1 MIRPLIGLAA
11 LALLAACA
19 RQAVTPDA
27 PQLALEA
34 CKGKL
39 FLEVHNPLTLAIDV
53 YEGDRNQRNDAKLV
67 GNAPPGDT
75 RLPIARPITRIFAL
89 DANGR
94 GLTMEGTAA
103 KVSYQTVCVT

>member
-1 MIRPLIGLAA
+1 MTRSMLGLAA

-19 RQAVTPDA
+19 RPASTPAVPEIG
-27 PQLALEA
+27 LEA

-39 FLEVHNPLTLAIDV
+39 FLEVHNPLALAIDV
-53 YEGDRNQRNDAKLV
+53 YDGDRNQRSDAKLV

-75 RLPIARPITRIFAL
+75 RLPITRPLTRIFAL
-89 DANGR
+89 DVNGR

-103 KVSYQTVCVT
+103 KISYQTVCVT